1 MAPRLV
7 PRAYI
12 RSYAKMVQAYVRITT
27 VLYTGLSSVPAG
39 LTMTSFRVF
48 DDDLRISSNSFIYWL
63 CSPVTAPNRPSGIDR
78 SPISEKKNGCEQ
90 AAQEA
95 WCDPAPM
102 ASACPSNGA
111 INPAREIAIHNL
123 HSHRKTPGSNRI
135 NSDLPLAH
143 QPGSA
148 AVTIRPPPGRGIRWS
163 LYHGT
168 GSVIGLVCNIL
179 VFESLQ
185 HGRDKCGS
193 SFFFKTHGQKCLWGI
208 ISLTFFSSYVI
219 HINYISLKTL
229 K

>member
-78 SPISEKKNGCEQ
+78 SPISKKKMDASKPHRRLGATLRRWRPRVHPTERSTRLAKSRYITSTRTEKL
-90 AAQEA
+90 QEA
-95 WCDPAPM
+95 TASTPLWC
-102 ASACPSNGA
+102 
-111 INPAREIAIHNL
+111 
-123 HSHRKTPGSNRI
+123 
-135 NSDLPLAH
+135 
-143 QPGSA
+143 
-148 AVTIRPPPGRGIRWS
+148 IRWS

-168 GSVIGLVCNIL
+168 GSVIGLLCNIL

-193 SFFFKTHGQKCLWGI
+193 SFFSRHMVRSVFEA
-208 ISLTFFSSYVI
+208 
-219 HINYISLKTL
+219 
-229 K
+229 